1 MQPRKDTEQLPTYDQ
16 PGIQYAPTE
25 QFPPAGGVTGSG
37 ASGHGTG
44 TGGSGRGN
52 DNGNDNGGTAGASRG
67 GRNTGRWVGIG
78 VIVLVVLLIA
88 GAVGLEFG
96 TRKAITD
103 NLREEIT
110 ASLGSVPEV
119 DLGSAP
125 VLMTTFTGTIGQVR
139 ITTDGTPAA
148 GATGPVPAID
158 ITAENI
164 RQDGDVSRIGS
175 LRGTAFVSDE
185 AMSAAAQ
192 EDSSGGLLGGFIQ
205 VQGIVSD
212 PASGTL
218 RVTIGGL
225 AEAVVTPR
233 LVNGDL
239 EMDPQQASILGFP
252 LPRELLGGTV
262 SMMNSTLA
270 ELPEGVELTGVRVV
284 PGGMVVELAGTDV
297 VLESTN

>member
-1 MQPRKDTEQLPTYDQ
+1 MQPRKDTEQLPVYDQ
-16 PGIQYAPTE
+16 PGVQNAPTE
-25 QFPPAGGVTGSG
+25 QFAPAGGAAAAGHRGGGPGSG
-37 ASGHGTG
+37 NDA
-44 TGGSGRGN
+44 TGGGR
-52 DNGNDNGGTAGASRG
+52 R
-67 GRNTGRWVGIG
+67 TGRWVGIG
-78 VIVLVVLLIA
+78 AIVVVVLLIA
-88 GAVGLEFG
+88 GAVGLEMG

-103 NLREEIT
+103 NLREEIS

-125 VLMTTFTGTIGQVR
+125 VLMTTFTGTINSVR
-139 ITTDGTPAA
+139 ITTDGTPAE

-158 ITAENI
+158 ITAENV
-164 RQDGDVSRIGS
+164 REDGDVSRIGS
-175 LRGTAFVSDE
+175 LNGTAFVSDE

-205 VQGIVSD
+205 VQDIVSD

-270 ELPEGVELTGVRVV
+270 ELPDGVELTGVRVV

-297 VLESTN
+297 VLETTR